1 MLGSARATFIG
12 AAAPTTAAAAQVVA
26 SGGTEGFFYK
36 NSSWYKSHTFLSS
49 GTFTVTTGGNVNF
62 LLVGG
67 GGGGGASDGGF
78 SCGGG
83 GGGAQVREF
92 ENEAVTAQ
100 GYSLTIGAGGS
111 SATNGSDSSGLGY
124 TAEGGGYGGGGAGSP
139 ASRTNAAGGGG
150 RGHWQGSNMSGG
162 TGTYA
167 GGNGATSPELGGGGG
182 GNGGV
187 GSNAGSGS
195 GGNGGNGVGTTKLS
209 GGTTY
214 YGGGGGGGC
223 LFASSA
229 PGSGTHGG
237 GNGGDGNTGA
247 SATANT
253 GSGGGGAG
261 GNNKSGGSGGSG
273 VAKLAYTIGSADSG
287 TSRSDTYAS
296 NVELAVAFDDV
307 SLGVLDR
314 SPEINSSITDPKPH
328 TQGASSAIQT
338 STYYWSG
345 TPDYGGSLEND
356 RTGAAMTYDLSA
368 NGGTSMPSAASGTY
382 VIECWVK
389 AMNSSANSNWTF
401 SSADSGGRWLF
412 AFNSGTSTYLTGAE
426 NYYGLGDSNWH
437 HFAAV
442 CDGGTHRSY
451 IDGKYVG
458 GWGSSNT
465 GFSTLHVGQ
474 FNPTDVN
481 DFIGF
486 LQDLRVTIGSN
497 RGYTGTNGSSAN
509 FTLPSSIVESY

>member
-26 SGGTEGFFYK
+26 SGGTEAYFYK

-78 SCGGG
+78 TCGGG

-111 SATNGSDSSGLGY
+111 SATNGSDSTGLGY
-124 TAEGGGYGGGGAGSP
+124 TAEGGGAGGGAAG
-139 ASRTNAAGGGG
+139 AATSRTNAAGGGG
-150 RGHWQGSNMSGG
+150 RGHWTGSSMSGG

-167 GGNGATSPELGGGGG
+167 GGNGYTSPELGGGGG

-187 GSNAGSGS
+187 GSNASSTVGGA
-195 GGNGGNGVGTTKLS
+195 GGNGFATTKLS

-214 YGGGGGGGC
+214 YGGGGGGSC
-223 LFASSA
+223 LSSSFA

-261 GNNKSGGSGGSG
+261 GSNKSGGSGGSG
-273 VAKLAYTIGSADSG
+273 IAKFAYTIGSADSG

-307 SLGVLDR
+307 SLGVIDR
-314 SPEINSSITDPKPH
+314 SPEINSSITGPKTH

-338 STYYWSG
+338 TTYKWSG

-356 RTGAAMTYDLSA
+356 RSGQALTYNLSS

-382 VIECWVK
+382 VVEGWFN
-389 AMNSSANSNWTF
+389 AQNAGTNQNWCI

-412 AFNSGTSTYLTGAE
+412 GINSGTTFSFGGE
-426 NYYGLGDSNWH
+426 NNIGIGSGWH
-437 HFAAV
+437 HLAIV
-442 CDGGTHRSY
+442 CDGGTKRFY
-451 IDGKYVG
+451 YDGIYKGAWY
-458 GWGSSNT
+458 STNT
-465 GFSTLHVGQ
+465 GFSTIHLGQ
-474 FNPTDVN
+474 FNAGDPN
-481 DFIGF
+481 DYIGYI
-486 LQDLRVTIGSN
+486 QDFRVTIGSN
-497 RGYTGTNGSSAN
+497 RGYTGTNSGSAN